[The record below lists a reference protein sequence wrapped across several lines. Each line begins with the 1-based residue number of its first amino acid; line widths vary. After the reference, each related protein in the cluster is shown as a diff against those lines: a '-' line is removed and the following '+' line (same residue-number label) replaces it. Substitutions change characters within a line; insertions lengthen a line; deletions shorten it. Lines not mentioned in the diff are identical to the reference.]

1 MTSSVPQ
8 SGQVMLGQADDL
20 GGGMFKKRLSKNQY
34 RSLILARGRQYWA
47 YAYLFGSR
55 TGPTSKRMNS

>member
-1 MTSSVPQ
+1 MASSVPQ

-34 RSLILARGRQYWA
+34 RSLILAVAGSIGRMRICLEAGPGQHQRG
-47 YAYLFGSR
+47 
-55 TGPTSKRMNS
+55 